1 MPELPEIETVK
12 LGLEKTVLGSVI
24 VSTKI
29 FRRDLRFPIEERFE
43 KSILNKRVLGVG
55 RRSKY
60 ILLFLNNET
69 TLVLH
74 LGMSG
79 KINVKIENEIYYP
92 AKKHDHLILS
102 FDNGFI
108 LIYNDPRRFGFVEI
122 IEGNYNNYRRFKH
135 IGIEPLLKQFDGKY
149 MWARIKNSTRTLK
162 NILMDQKMV
171 AGLGNIYVS
180 EALWDSKIIPTRV
193 GQNMSLG
200 DCKKL
205 VRSIKEVLSK
215 AINFG
220 GTTLKDYRQVGGEV
234 GYFQNKLQVY
244 GKAGQKCCR
253 QKCQGTIK
261 RAILNGRSTYY
272 CDFCQK

>member
-12 LGLEKTVLGSVI
+12 LGLDKTVLGSVI

-43 KSILNKRVLGVG
+43 KSILNKRVLAVG

-60 ILLFLNNET
+60 ILLFLNNKT

-79 KINVKIENEIYYP
+79 KINVKIENEIDYP

-122 IEGNYNNYRRFKH
+122 IEGDYNNYRRFKH

-180 EALWDSKIIPTRV
+180 EALWDSQIIPTRV

-205 VRSIKEVLSK
+205 VRSIKKVLGK

-244 GKAGQKCCR
+244 GKQGQKCCR
-253 QKCQGTIK
+253 RKCQGTIK

>member
-43 KSILNKRVLGVG
+43 KSILNKRVLAVG

-60 ILLFLNNET
+60 ILLFLNNKT

-79 KINVKIENEIYYP
+79 KINVKIENEIDYP

-122 IEGNYNNYRRFKH
+122 IEGDYNNYRRFKH

-180 EALWDSKIIPTRV
+180 EALWDSQIIPTRV
-193 GQNMSLG
+193 GQNMSLD

-205 VRSIKEVLSK
+205 VRSIKKVLGK

-234 GYFQNKLQVY
+234 GYFQNKLKVY
-244 GKAGQKCCR
+244 GKAGKKCCR
-253 QKCQGTIK
+253 QKCQGTVK

>member
-24 VSTKI
+24 ISTKI
-29 FRRDLRFPIEERFE
+29 FRRDLRFPIEEQFE
-43 KSILNKRVLGVG
+43 KSILNKRVLAVG

-79 KINVKIENEIYYP
+79 KINVKIENEIDYP

-122 IEGNYNNYRRFKH
+122 IEGDYNNYRRFKH

-180 EALWDSKIIPTRV
+180 EALWDSQISPTRV

-205 VRSIKEVLSK
+205 VRSIKKVLGK

-253 QKCQGTIK
+253 QKCQGTVK

>member
-24 VSTKI
+24 VSIKI

-43 KSILNKRVLGVG
+43 KSILNKRVLAVG

-60 ILLFLNNET
+60 ILLFLNNKT

-79 KINVKIENEIYYP
+79 KINVKIENEIDYP

-122 IEGNYNNYRRFKH
+122 IEGDYNNYRRFKH

-180 EALWDSKIIPTRV
+180 EALWDSQIIPTRV

-205 VRSIKEVLSK
+205 VRSIKKVLGK

-234 GYFQNKLQVY
+234 GYFQNKLKVY
-244 GKAGQKCCR
+244 GKAGKKCCR
-253 QKCQGTIK
+253 QKCQGTVK

>member
-43 KSILNKRVLGVG
+43 KSILNKRVLAVG

-79 KINVKIENEIYYP
+79 KINVKIENEIDYP

-122 IEGNYNNYRRFKH
+122 IEGDYNNYRRFKH

-180 EALWDSKIIPTRV
+180 EALWDSQIIPTRV

-205 VRSIKEVLSK
+205 VRSIKKVLGK

-253 QKCQGTIK
+253 QKCQGTVK

>member
-24 VSTKI
+24 ISTKI
-29 FRRDLRFPIEERFE
+29 SRRDLRFPIGEKFE
-43 KSILNKRVLGVG
+43 KLILNKRVLAVG

-60 ILLFLNNET
+60 VLLFLNNKT
-69 TLVLH
+69 TLLLH

-79 KINVKIENEIYYP
+79 KINVSTKSESDYL
-92 AKKHDHLILS
+92 AKKHDHIIMA

-108 LIYNDPRRFGFVEI
+108 LIYNDPRRFGFVEA
-122 IEGNYNNYRRFKH
+122 IEGDYDSYQRFKN
-135 IGIEPLLKQFDGKY
+135 IGIEPFSKKFDGKY
-149 MWARIKNSTRTLK
+149 LYTKIKKSSRTLK

-180 EALWDSKIIPTRV
+180 EALWESQIIPTRV
-193 GQNMSLG
+193 GEDMALV

-205 VRSIKEVLSK
+205 VRSIKKVLGK
-215 AINFG
+215 AIKFG
-220 GTTLKDYRQVGGEV
+220 GTTLKDYRQIGGEV

-244 GKAGQKCCR
+244 GKEGQKCCR
-253 QKCQGTIK
+253 RNCQGTVK
-261 RAILNGRSTYY
+261 RTTISGRSTFY

>member
-12 LGLEKTVLGSVI
+12 LGLDKTVLGSVI

-43 KSILNKRVLGVG
+43 KSILNKRVLAVG

-60 ILLFLNNET
+60 ILLFLNNKT

-79 KINVKIENEIYYP
+79 KINVKIENEIDYP

-122 IEGNYNNYRRFKH
+122 IEGDYNNYRRFKH

-180 EALWDSKIIPTRV
+180 EALWDSQISPTRV

-205 VRSIKEVLSK
+205 VRSIKKVLGK

-253 QKCQGTIK
+253 QKCQGTVK